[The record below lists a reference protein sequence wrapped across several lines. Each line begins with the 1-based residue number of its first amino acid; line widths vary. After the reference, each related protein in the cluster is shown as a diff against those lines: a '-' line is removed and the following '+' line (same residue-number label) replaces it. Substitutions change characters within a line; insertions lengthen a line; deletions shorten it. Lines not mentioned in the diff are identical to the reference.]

1 MMRGMCFGLVVFAAI
16 AVSFVTSHSWSG
28 CTSHSYYIRA
38 DYGYIYSCENGWKH
52 NGNRYCIIPICR
64 PTCKNGG
71 TCKSPNVCD
80 CPSTSTGG
88 SCQTLTCSYQRPCYP
103 GDCENYSCKCEPSF
117 YSTNQY
123 DGCININSTAEEFR
137 PEIVQSNV
145 TLAHIRRSDNQTQ
158 YMFTVV
164 GKDENNFTLVWSNQ
178 KRFNNLRFEF
188 DTLIDIPEL
197 PQRPNYVH
205 DAKIG
210 IVASSIEASVSKIP
224 RDGGVNRYIA
234 SNKTYN
240 CETGISEDNPAVE
253 KDTCEINDENFAT
266 LIEHGDILLL
276 KFRSRSGGF
285 QKLVNID
292 NQGQS
297 YETKHYNGLY
307 GKENLEFRFDFVA
320 PDTAEEFRPEIVQSN
335 VTLAHIRRSDN
346 QTQYMFTV
354 VGKDENNFTLVWSNQ
369 KRFNNLR
376 FEFDT
381 LIDIPELPQRPNY
394 VHDAKIGIV
403 ASSIEASVSKIPRD
417 GGVNRYIASNK
428 TYNCETGISEDNPAV
443 EKDTCEIND
452 ENFATL
458 IEHGDIL
465 LLKFRSRSGGFQKL
479 VNIDNQGQSYETKH
493 YNGLYG
499 KENHTCSFVQFSAI
513 CRPTCKNGGTCKS
526 PNVCDCPSTSTG
538 GSCQTLTCSY
548 QRPCY
553 PGDCENYSCK
563 CEPSFYSTNQYD
575 GCININSTAEEFRPE
590 IVQSN
595 VTLAHIRRSD
605 NQTQYMFTVVGKDE
619 NNFTLVWSNQKRF
632 NNLRFEFDTLIDI
645 PELPQRPNYVHDA
658 KIGIVASSIE
668 ASVSKIPRDG
678 GVNRYIASNKTYNC
692 ETGISED
699 NPAVEKD
706 TCEINDENFATLIE
720 HGDILLLKFR
730 SRSGGFQKLVNI
742 DNQGQSYETKHYNGL
757 YGKENLEFRFDF
769 VAPEHCSLASGSC
782 LSKPLHIDNEFTS
795 STIKAR
801 WSGWTDSMSGIWQYY
816 MEVFKLAPNRD
827 ERLEEATPIDPVFN
841 RILNYTGGEISISY
855 TPAEPGM
862 YSVLLKVSDMANNS
876 RTARRFVLYDD
887 TSEISVS
894 NESDKKLY
902 ISSAVEETGY
912 TWQTPSAEE
921 DNMVT
926 VNVRWDGHFANKL
939 HEGGKFLAEIEKFP
953 VQFKDIED
961 DGILMSLK
969 FVADALDD
977 DEGERTRKAI
987 PNYHGIIRFEVAY
1000 EQSASEEVPTTG
1012 WSNITLQERISTK
1025 RILEDGD
1032 RLRVWIRATDV
1043 MGKTKSDSTLVR
1055 IDGSPPT
1062 ISSVNSSGHR
1072 IALNVNGGAYK
1083 YSSRAN
1089 FLASDRQSGVHKIEI
1104 RLTVKSPG
1112 KNDMVTY
1119 NNFTEARRGND
1130 NSDPRCIGF
1139 DQNGVCLLPTQIVD
1153 IDNCWLTVSKKDLE
1167 TASGELEIVAY
1178 NQAMLTA
1185 TTTFDVGPLTNL
1197 LGLEKYNGPTN
1208 MRIENK
1214 SPTGFRLAWDLPES
1228 ESCYGAADIV
1238 IILTNRD
1245 LNGKPEIRSFVT
1257 PSTSTYFDFLGL
1269 NPEVEYNLGLQI
1281 KAEGGTAQAFGQD
1294 LSVVT
1299 PKKESAGGVST
1310 GAVVGI
1316 IIGIIVL
1323 CALVVIVLFFLTRRG
1338 IIDVQPQRRMGE
1350 IRRAVTKRLR
1360 QSRMFAPET
1369 TRLSYENKTYDVR
1382 FFTYLIIRKFSTISV
1397 ASEKG
1402 KYITKTNM
1410 NTTITLIYIHHF
1422 QDELYLYGGM
1432 DFNSSNKG
1440 YISRDQITFEMLLKS
1455 GHFANIYQARY
1466 NGQNVVAKTLKELF
1480 TKDDELLM
1488 KAKIN
1493 FSSDR
1498 VGDHPNI
1505 IKFVGAVVDD
1515 VTMGPMIIN
1524 EFCENG
1530 TLRDYLENNKHKMT
1544 VEMQEN
1550 LFRFGL
1556 DIAKGME
1563 FLATRGVTH
1572 RRLAARNI
1580 LLNFLNEVKIAGFGP
1595 QTFAEE
1601 DGGDSESGKKE
1612 RIPIKWMA
1620 PECMTST
1627 KKANERSD
1635 VWSYAVVIWEIFSL
1649 GETPYT
1655 GKSRDL
1661 PQRLK
1666 RGERLGKP
1674 ELCDETW
1681 YKVMQHCWEYDPKK
1695 RPRFEEVR
1703 EQLDTLFV
1711 ISPGDDFYYYKR

>member
-1 MMRGMCFGLVVFAAI
+1 NQKRFNNLRFEFDTLI
-16 AVSFVTSHSWSG
+16 
-28 CTSHSYYIRA
+28 
-38 DYGYIYSCENGWKH
+38 D
-52 NGNRYCIIPICR
+52 IPEL
-64 PTCKNGG
+64 P
-71 TCKSPNVCD
+71 
-80 CPSTSTGG
+80 
-88 SCQTLTCSYQRPCYP
+88 QRP
-103 GDCENYSCKCEPSF
+103 NYVHDAKIGIVASSIEASVSKIPL
-117 YSTNQY
+117 
-123 DGCININSTAEEFR
+123 NSTAEEFR

-307 GKENLEFRFDFVA
+307 GKEN
-320 PDTAEEFRPEIVQSN
+320 
-335 VTLAHIRRSDN
+335 
-346 QTQYMFTV
+346 YMFTV

-479 VNIDNQGQSYETKH
+479 
-493 YNGLYG
+493 
-499 KENHTCSFVQFSAI
+499 
-513 CRPTCKNGGTCKS
+513 
-526 PNVCDCPSTSTG
+526 
-538 GSCQTLTCSY
+538 
-548 QRPCY
+548 
-553 PGDCENYSCK
+553 
-563 CEPSFYSTNQYD
+563 
-575 GCININSTAEEFRPE
+575 
-590 IVQSN
+590 
-595 VTLAHIRRSD
+595 
-605 NQTQYMFTVVGKDE
+605 
-619 NNFTLVWSNQKRF
+619 
-632 NNLRFEFDTLIDI
+632 
-645 PELPQRPNYVHDA
+645 
-658 KIGIVASSIE
+658 
-668 ASVSKIPRDG
+668 
-678 GVNRYIASNKTYNC
+678 
-692 ETGISED
+692 
-699 NPAVEKD
+699 
-706 TCEINDENFATLIE
+706 
-720 HGDILLLKFR
+720 
-730 SRSGGFQKLVNI
+730 
-742 DNQGQSYETKHYNGL
+742 
-757 YGKENLEFRFDF
+757 LEFRFDF

-1185 TTTFDVGPLTNL
+1185 TTTFDFNNMNFFFKSTD
-1197 LGLEKYNGPTN
+1197 NGPTN

-1299 PKKESAGGVST
+1299 HRGNVS
-1310 GAVVGI
+1310 
-1316 IIGIIVL
+1316 
-1323 CALVVIVLFFLTRRG
+1323 
-1338 IIDVQPQRRMGE
+1338 DD
-1350 IRRAVTKRLR
+1350 
-1360 QSRMFAPET
+1360 
-1369 TRLSYENKTYDVR
+1369 YEN
-1382 FFTYLIIRKFSTISV
+1382 F
-1397 ASEKG
+1397 
-1402 KYITKTNM
+1402 
-1410 NTTITLIYIHHF
+1410 
-1422 QDELYLYGGM
+1422 
-1432 DFNSSNKG
+1432 
-1440 YISRDQITFEMLLKS
+1440 
-1455 GHFANIYQARY
+1455 
-1466 NGQNVVAKTLKELF
+1466 
-1480 TKDDELLM
+1480 
-1488 KAKIN
+1488 
-1493 FSSDR
+1493 
-1498 VGDHPNI
+1498 
-1505 IKFVGAVVDD
+1505 
-1515 VTMGPMIIN
+1515 
-1524 EFCENG
+1524 
-1530 TLRDYLENNKHKMT
+1530 
-1544 VEMQEN
+1544 
-1550 LFRFGL
+1550 
-1556 DIAKGME
+1556 
-1563 FLATRGVTH
+1563 
-1572 RRLAARNI
+1572 
-1580 LLNFLNEVKIAGFGP
+1580 
-1595 QTFAEE
+1595 
-1601 DGGDSESGKKE
+1601 
-1612 RIPIKWMA
+1612 
-1620 PECMTST
+1620 
-1627 KKANERSD
+1627 
-1635 VWSYAVVIWEIFSL
+1635 
-1649 GETPYT
+1649 
-1655 GKSRDL
+1655 
-1661 PQRLK
+1661 
-1666 RGERLGKP
+1666 
-1674 ELCDETW
+1674 
-1681 YKVMQHCWEYDPKK
+1681 
-1695 RPRFEEVR
+1695 
-1703 EQLDTLFV
+1703 
-1711 ISPGDDFYYYKR
+1711 